1 MTPYSSNGKDP
12 HTATEPEPP
21 PTALPILARPNPPP
35 GWPLWT
41 AWTAITA
48 GVAAV
53 LFVAGSVLFAT
64 GLVGQVAAIISGS
77 ALVAGAQWLVV
88 RRRLPPAAAQRWFSA
103 TAGGVTA
110 AWLIGG
116 FCFRT
121 GAANVPVESLTRPE
135 STTFFFPLILAMTG
149 ALAGGVV
156 AALQW
161 PALRLIDPTPRWREP
176 ALPAWLLAH
185 LVAGA
190 VAGAATAL
198 TQVAGGTIA
207 LAGLVAGLLTGAIT
221 GLALVA
227 LLRTAKRE
235 T

>member
-12 HTATEPEPP
+12 HTETAPEPP

-35 GWPLWT
+35 GWPLWA

-53 LFVAGSVLFAT
+53 IFVAGSVLFAA
-64 GLVGQVAAIISGS
+64 GLAGQVAAIIGGS
-77 ALVAGAQWLVV
+77 ALLAGAQWLVL
-88 RRRLPPAAAQRWFSA
+88 RRRLPSAAAGRWFSA

-121 GAANVPVESLTRPE
+121 GAANVPVESFTRPE

-149 ALAGGVV
+149 ALAGGVI

-176 ALPAWLLAH
+176 ALAAWLLAH

-227 LLRTAKRE
+227 LLRTAHQE

>member
-1 MTPYSSNGKDP
+1 MTPYSSNGKGP
-12 HTATEPEPP
+12 HTETEPEPP

-35 GWPLWT
+35 GAPLWV
-41 AWTAITA
+41 AWTAITT

-53 LFVAGSVLFAT
+53 LFVAGSVLFAA
-64 GLVGQVAAIISGS
+64 GLAGQVAAIIGGS
-77 ALVAGAQWLVV
+77 ALIAGAQWLVV
-88 RRRLPPAAAQRWFSA
+88 RHRIPPAAAQRWLTA
-103 TAGGVTA
+103 TAGAYTA
-110 AWLIGG
+110 AWLVGG

-121 GAANVPVESLTRPE
+121 GAANVPPESFTRPE

-176 ALPAWLLAH
+176 ALAAWLLAH

-227 LLRTAKRE
+227 LLRTANRDA
-235 T
+235 